1 MVLSGGSTLFPNFAD
16 RLQDELSAMVTDRLT
31 LQNQNASQV
40 VNKHSDSV
48 TVNVRAHEHQRY
60 AVFSGGALLAS
71 LPEFDRQCVS
81 RQQYLEEGPSA
92 CRQSKVFAL

>member
-1 MVLSGGSTLFPNFAD
+1 VLSGGSTLFPNFAE
-16 RLQDELSAMVTDRLT
+16 RLEDELSVIVKDRLS
-31 LQNQNASQV
+31 LQNQNANQA
-40 VNKHSDSV
+40 VNKHSEPV

-71 LPEFDRQCVS
+71 LPDFDRQCVS
-81 RQQYLEEGPSA
+81 RQQYLEVGPSA